1 MLTLLLMRH
10 AKAEP
15 DSGDDKARQLVPE
28 GRQDAARIGALIRD
42 VFGVPEA
49 IIASDAVRA
58 RQTADIVAEVLAA
71 SERITVNPDAYTFET
86 EQLLSVLRDAP
97 TVSSLLLIAHSPAL
111 EGMTADLVGTDAREV
126 RLPPGGFAHL
136 AFEREA
142 WAAVETE
149 SARLLGVATPA
160 TA

>member
-42 VFGVPEA
+42 VFGAPEA

-58 RQTADIVAEVLAA
+58 R
-71 SERITVNPDAYTFET
+71 
-86 EQLLSVLRDAP
+86 
-97 TVSSLLLIAHSPAL
+97 
-111 EGMTADLVGTDAREV
+111 
-126 RLPPGGFAHL
+126 
-136 AFEREA
+136 
-142 WAAVETE
+142 
-149 SARLLGVATPA
+149 
-160 TA
+160 